1 MGLCLCLSACVC
13 GLCAFSFFFLFYV
26 CLLCFWFFFFSG
38 LFVLLVF
45 LSSRERERRCLLLN
59 GWEESLVGGGEGET
73 VISEYTV
80 LKELLR
86 INKK

>member
-1 MGLCLCLSACVC
+1 MCMWALCFLFFLSLLCLSA
-13 GLCAFSFFFLFYV
+13 LFLF
-26 CLLCFWFFFFSG
+26 LFFFSG

-45 LSSRERERRCLLLN
+45 LSSRERERRCLLLD